1 LQSIA
6 KGEHMDVYV
15 IQVGQY
21 SDKTLVAAASTEE
34 RAEEIVEAMKKFY
47 DETDHWFTGDEFN
60 IHKFELDALPV
71 YVDQVIFEVTYY
83 SDRDNWVVDRVT
95 YGDFDELRLNTVET
109 WNSYDDPKRPGYRVL
124 LAVNDEKTALKA
136 GTERIL
142 QFIAKENRNGT

>member
-6 KGEHMDVYV
+6 KGEPMDVYV

-34 RAEEIVEAMKKFY
+34 RAEEIVETMKEFY
-47 DETDHWFTGDEFN
+47 TGTEDWRVDDEFT

-71 YVDQVIFEVTYY
+71 YVDQVIFEVTYHAY
-83 SDRDNWVVDRVT
+83 HDNWRASRVT
-95 YGDFDELRLNTVET
+95 FDFLDDMTLNKVIAWNAGDLPNK
-109 WNSYDDPKRPGYRVL
+109 PAYRVL

-142 QFIAKENRNGT
+142 QFIAKKK